1 MEALETKLQS
11 ENPAF
16 IAQAF
21 SDLYKSIL
29 NSNNDKMY
37 LYLKSKCTVSN
48 TLIQETAQ
56 STLLILI
63 QNGKYD
69 IKEVLADFIT
79 NISTSS
85 NILPL
90 TKVIFSLIR
99 HQIETNSTKKQIKYQ
114 LIQHPIIK
122 ILQRNFTF
130 EIQLNI
136 FKCIANCYNSKSSEQ
151 LGEIIYPLYLYCLCN
166 PNLRPEMFFLKDNL
180 WSHIL
185 NNLQNNKLH
194 ICKILSWMQIQND
207 SICEVTGILLNKA
220 LESLTVSYLDENE
233 INYLV
238 TLLLLACNNLIR
250 CGRDC
255 RLLLR
260 TLKQFI
266 VKNHFNNVNYDVYL
280 QIISKAIT
288 ICSPLYIKDLLELCH
303 ALINN
308 SCCLY
313 NYLSIKSSLLL
324 WMTSPSL
331 LTEDS
336 LLIAKN
342 ILKIEN
348 RIANF
353 VSNSKQEEH
362 KFEPVW
368 EIDSSCYSNLE
379 SLLLQEKK
387 NISCEEIISKAFI
400 IKMIAQKRPELH
412 GRDLIPHISKI
423 LNEYTDSTGAIPC
436 SLVIDSL
443 KYLCKA
449 EIIDIIRTWENI
461 SPQFRNE
468 RRVPVIKS
476 ICSLLREVPSFSYT
490 ESEDEFNNEVI
501 QHLWKVELICLNIP
515 SEFLDEEKQPQD
527 KSFGQRAVSGKTW
540 IKFLINCKCREA
552 AVDFLIE
559 LVSNEINNYL
569 NIVKVLAKYIKDN
582 RDQVNGFKESLFTD
596 CMKILSRKYNKPLP
610 PLNWCFLQEL
620 IHKPELKH
628 FCIDIACHQI
638 VLSGS
643 ARRLVENYIAVLT
656 ETRNIEDCLMIY
668 RKLKYIANS
677 IQPVI
682 LKPFLEYSIRYAFTH
697 YKTENLLD
705 RILEDLTS
713 VLVDKDVQN
722 CNKQS
727 IEDVLGELLL
737 LTDMSST
744 PFSRL
749 LNCVTSFSDSSLEL
763 ITRYN
768 MIAYEEKE
776 FMKITKIRCKIACST
791 RDVTPLKWLN
801 DVFTIASRSDIR
813 LELYRD
819 DICKCI
825 IHNINHSHSPSWVM
839 DLFGQIQA
847 QVADRCDPQEIQY
860 FCDILSLVI
869 VYFSGMFT
877 LLPKDNYTGIKYFF
891 PASITFL
898 LNEPLWAITTSQV
911 LEWLHYMSTADSIS
925 QEYKNIFMWSLCSL
939 RHNEEFL
946 KNGVWMKYIDCEMPI
961 STIKL

>member
-255 RLLLR
+255 RLFLR

-362 KFEPVW
+362 KFEPVLFCNPIYFIYNKLDLKLKNIGDNHHVLLAFLKQLDKVPILFLNNFFSTLCALLHLQNLDFVIKKEVMSLLCKCSLHYTNLLPIVFSNILYHLSNTRDSQLIFELLKTLPLMVHERENLKKVLATIHTIGNQTKSLNCHARYLMYKVW

-501 QHLWKVELICLNIP
+501 QHLWKYVIGNDNKEVIGAALESLTTFRVELICLNIP

-569 NIVKVLAKYIKDN
+569 KYVYHLKKQKEPDNYAGLPTNSIVKVLAKYIKDN
-582 RDQVNGFKESLFTD
+582 RDQVNGFKESLFID

-744 PFSRL
+744 
-749 LNCVTSFSDSSLEL
+749 SFIEL
-763 ITRYN
+763 
-768 MIAYEEKE
+768 
-776 FMKITKIRCKIACST
+776 CH
-791 RDVTPLKWLN
+791 
-801 DVFTIASRSDIR
+801 
-813 LELYRD
+813 
-819 DICKCI
+819 I
-825 IHNINHSHSPSWVM
+825 I
-839 DLFGQIQA
+839 L
-847 QVADRCDPQEIQY
+847 
-860 FCDILSLVI
+860 
-869 VYFSGMFT
+869 
-877 LLPKDNYTGIKYFF
+877 
-891 PASITFL
+891 
-898 LNEPLWAITTSQV
+898 
-911 LEWLHYMSTADSIS
+911 
-925 QEYKNIFMWSLCSL
+925 
-939 RHNEEFL
+939 
-946 KNGVWMKYIDCEMPI
+946 
-961 STIKL
+961 